1 MFKIKVDT
9 KSISRY
15 ELRDGSLDE
24 IEELVP
30 PEGGWVYTDTVDI
43 VDAEFIH
50 KGKPVIVKRAFLT
63 TVTVGPNRWL
73 LADVPA
79 EIGHAIYKHFRS
91 LT

>member
-15 ELRDGSLDE
+15 ELRDGSL
-24 IEELVP
+24 
-30 PEGGWVYTDTVDI
+30 GWVYTDTVDI
-43 VDAEFIH
+43 VDTEFIH
-50 KGKPVIVKRAFLT
+50 KGKPVIVKRAFST
-63 TVTVGPNRWL
+63 TVTVGPTRWL

-79 EIGHAIYKHFRS
+79 EIGHAVYKHLRS